1 MSLATKAVRR
11 AAQLGRLVAY
21 RTMAGFGHNDYA
33 RFIVL
38 TRSRTG
44 SNLLL
49 SFLNAHPEIF
59 AEGEIFAKLK
69 GRNPLERLNSAFGK
83 QPRHIRAK
91 GFKIFYYHPL
101 DGKAEEL
108 WDELTAREDIRVI
121 HLTRQN
127 ILRTLLSR
135 KIAGIQDT
143 WTGTR
148 FDAVNAKSKRVQ
160 FTVQELQEGFR
171 QTRTWESAAA
181 ARFGRHPVLNVSYE
195 ELIADP
201 RQTLI
206 GLFAFLKVRNEEPR
220 TSLRRQNPENLQ
232 ALILNYEK
240 LKKAFEATPWA
251 VFFED

>member
-11 AAQLGRLVAY
+11 AALLGRLVAY
-21 RTMAGFGHNDYA
+21 RAMAVFGHQNYVH
-33 RFIVL
+33 FIIL

-59 AEGEIFAKLK
+59 TEGEIFARLN
-69 GRNPLERLNSAFGK
+69 GGNPLTRLKSAFGK

-108 WDELTAREDIRVI
+108 WNELTARENIRVI

-148 FDAVNAKSKRVQ
+148 FDAVNTESKRVQ
-160 FTVQELQEGFR
+160 FTVQELQEGFS
-171 QTRTWESAAA
+171 QTRAWESAAA
-181 ARFGRHPVLNVSYE
+181 ARFGSHPVLHVSYE
-195 ELIADP
+195 ELITDP
-201 RQTLI
+201 RETLAS
-206 GLFAFLKVRNEEPR
+206 LFAFLKVCNEEPR

-232 ALILNYEK
+232 ALILNYDK
-240 LKKAFEATPWA
+240 LKKAFEATPWEA
-251 VFFED
+251 FFED